1 MDEANGYRNP
11 ALAGDPLYARLL
23 ANAWSRL
30 PVEIRDKHRG
40 AGRAQGRATVER
52 GARPL
57 ARLAALILHF
67 PKTTADTPISV
78 QFDVCVGGGATA
90 QVPLNGACPAG
101 LALIPTYLY
110 AFRAE
115 LPGFAA
121 PTYVPEPTSLLLLG
135 VGLAAA
141 GATRRR
147 R

>member
-1 MDEANGYRNP
+1 MRWPVAF
-11 ALAGDPLYARLL
+11 AG
-23 ANAWSRL
+23 
-30 PVEIRDKHRG
+30 
-40 AGRAQGRATVER
+40 
-52 GARPL
+52 GARAKLQSP
-57 ARLAALILHF
+57 AGSRAEA
-67 PKTTADTPISV
+67 
-78 QFDVCVGGGATA
+78 
-90 QVPLNGACPAG
+90 NGACPAG